1 MSNIGKSVGVLG
13 GAFDPVHLGHISLAE
28 DAYQELGFDEI
39 WFVPAAQSPL
49 KNYDIVLDAAS
60 RVALLEAALATY
72 PYFKIIGAEIERGGV
87 SYTIDSVRRFKTEFP
102 DTDFYWVIGG
112 DQFAQLDKWKD
123 IEGLCGLLQFVVVSR
138 PGYEVD
144 TAQIPDISGLRFSE
158 LRSRMLDIASSEI
171 RERLASGD
179 AAYDLLSKAVSDLI
193 LARNYY
199 SV

>member
-1 MSNIGKSVGVLG
+1 MGVLG

-72 PYFKIIGAEIERGGV
+72 PYFKIIGSEIERGGV

-123 IEGLCGLLQFVVVSR
+123 IEGLCGLLQFIVVSR

-144 TAQIPDISGLRFSE
+144 TAQIPDISGLRFLE

-193 LARNYY
+193 LERNYY